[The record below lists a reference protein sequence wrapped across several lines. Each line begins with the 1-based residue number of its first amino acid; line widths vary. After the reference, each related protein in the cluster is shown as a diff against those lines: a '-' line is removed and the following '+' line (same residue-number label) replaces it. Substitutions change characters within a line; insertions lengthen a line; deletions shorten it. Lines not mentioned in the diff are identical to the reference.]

1 MARPIQPEQS
11 ELVKKTVFS
20 YIVSSA
26 KFKYNLTEN
35 RIKFALLDN
44 LKALSGIP
52 NNLDIR
58 NHKFRMHK
66 PQDSRVWEVE
76 MPISDILKY
85 MGSEG
90 TPKKNQA
97 AIRKA
102 AKSMQTKII
111 EVENTATGDYWGAAL
126 IMNVYIGRGSGIM
139 KFIVADWV
147 MTALLDY
154 THGFREF
161 ELETMMKLN
170 SPYAMRFYEL
180 VANQDTGTPINMK
193 VETLREWMGIKDG
206 EYLRSW
212 DFKRRIIDPS
222 KKNLTQIVLGALILS
237 KSKRIQTTR
246 EARL

>member
-52 NNLDIR
+52 KNLDIR

-76 MPISDILKY
+76 MPMSDILKY

-97 AIRKA
+97 LIRKA

-126 IMNVYIGRGSGIM
+126 IMNVYISRGSGIM

-193 VETLREWMGIKDG
+193 VETLREWMGIKEGQYSRSYD
-206 EYLRSW
+206 LRKW
-212 DFKRRIIDPS
+212 VLEPS
-222 KKNLTQIVLGALILS
+222 KKELDANCPWS
-237 KSKRIQTTR
+237 
-246 EARL
+246 

>member
-111 EVENTATGDYWGAAL
+111 EVENTATGDY
-126 IMNVYIGRGSGIM
+126 
-139 KFIVADWV
+139 
-147 MTALLDY
+147 
-154 THGFREF
+154 
-161 ELETMMKLN
+161 
-170 SPYAMRFYEL
+170 
-180 VANQDTGTPINMK
+180 
-193 VETLREWMGIKDG
+193 
-206 EYLRSW
+206 
-212 DFKRRIIDPS
+212 
-222 KKNLTQIVLGALILS
+222 
-237 KSKRIQTTR
+237 
-246 EARL
+246 